1 MEFDFT
7 TILDRVGKDAI
18 AVERIPFAGAEVKEG
33 FSRIPMWIADMN
45 FNTAPAVIEAV
56 QKRLEHGTFGYFHVR
71 QEYYDAII
79 NWQKTRHGVD
89 VAKENI
95 SNENG
100 VLASVVAVLDAFT
113 TPGEKVLAHS
123 PCYVGFTGAIT
134 GAGRTLV
141 YSELKRDE
149 NGIWR
154 MDYEDMDRKLKAN
167 HIHVAVFC
175 SPHNPTGR
183 VWEKWEIEKA
193 MEVYAANDCIV
204 VSDEIWADIVLEGH
218 MHIPTQ
224 SVSEDAKNRTVACY
238 AITKTFNLAGFANS
252 YRVVYNKFLKD
263 GTDKASHGGIHVLS
277 MHALMGA
284 YSDAGARW
292 VDELNQV
299 LTQNVNYVCDY
310 VNEKFP
316 GVSVSRGQGTY
327 MLYLDCS
334 EWLKAHP
341 ECDMDELLRRG
352 YRKGVIWQDGRG
364 FKLDNT
370 IRLNVALPHE
380 LVFDEGDFIA
390 IRFDDCVKTI
400 TLADLRDGDISSLK

>member
-45 FNTAPAVIEAV
+45 FNTAPSVIEAV
-56 QKRLEHGTFGYFHVR
+56 NKRMEHGTFGYFPVR
-71 QEYYDAII
+71 DEYYDAII
-79 NWQKTRHGVD
+79 NWLKTRHGLEVTKD
-89 VAKENI
+89 NI
-95 SNENG
+95 SNEAG
-100 VLASVVAVLDAFT
+100 VLHTVTSVLNAFT

-141 YSELKRDE
+141 YSEMKKDE
-149 NGIWR
+149 NGVWR
-154 MDYEDMDRKLKAN
+154 MDYEDMDKKLKEN

-204 VSDEIWADIVLEGH
+204 IADEIWADLILDGNR
-218 MHIPTQ
+218 HIPTQ
-224 SVSEDAKNRTVACY
+224 SISEDAKNRTVACY
-238 AITKTFNLAGFANS
+238 AVSKTFNLAGFCNS
-252 YRVVYNKFLKD
+252 YRVVFNKFLKD
-263 GTDKASHGGIHVLS
+263 GTDKASQGSLHVLS

-299 LTQNVNYVCDY
+299 LTENADYAYNYITA
-310 VNEKFP
+310 NFK
-316 GVSVSRGQGTY
+316 GVTLSRPQGTY

-334 EWLKAHP
+334 EWLAAHP
-341 ECDMDELLRRG
+341 GVSMDDLMKLG
-352 YRKGVIWQDGRG
+352 YSVGVIWQDGRG
-364 FKLDNT
+364 FKWPNT
-370 IRLNVALPHE
+370 IRMNLALPTE
-380 LVFDEGDFIA
+380 LVREAMDRLDKYVFNA
-390 IRFDDCVKTI
+390 
-400 TLADLRDGDISSLK
+400 

>member
-7 TILDRVGKDAI
+7 TILDRRGKDAM
-18 AVERIPFAGAEVKEG
+18 AVEVIPFAGAEIKEG
-33 FSRIPMWIADMN
+33 FSRLPMWVADMN

-56 QKRLEHGTFGYFHVR
+56 QKRLEHGTFGYFPVR
-71 QEYYDAII
+71 EEYYDAII

-141 YSELKRDE
+141 YSEMKRDE

-154 MDYEDMDRKLKAN
+154 MDYEDMDRKLKEN

-204 VSDEIWADIVLEGH
+204 VSDEIWADIVMEGH
-218 MHIPTQ
+218 KHIPTQ

-238 AITKTFNLAGFANS
+238 AITKTFNLAGCSKS
-252 YRVVYNKFLKD
+252 YRVVYHKFLKD

-292 VDELNQV
+292 VDELNHV

-310 VNEKFP
+310 VNDKFP

-341 ECDMDELLRRG
+341 DVSMDDLLRRG
-352 YRKGVIWQDGRG
+352 YSVGVIWQDGRG
-364 FKLDNT
+364 FKIADT
-370 IRLNVALPHE
+370 IRLNLALPHE
-380 LVFDEGDFIA
+380 LVKQAMDRLDKY
-390 IRFDDCVKTI
+390 V
-400 TLADLRDGDISSLK
+400 

>member
-7 TILDRVGKDAI
+7 TILDRKGKDAM
-18 AVERIPFAGAEVKEG
+18 AVEVIPFADVEIEEG
-33 FSRIPMWIADMN
+33 FSRLPMWVADMN

-95 SNENG
+95 SNEHG
-100 VLASVVAVLDAFT
+100 VLESVVAALNAFT

-154 MDYEDMDRKLKAN
+154 MDYEDMDRKLKEN

-183 VWEKWEIEKA
+183 VWEKWEVEKA

-218 MHIPTQ
+218 KHIPTQ

-284 YSDAGARW
+284 YSDAGMRW

-334 EWLKAHP
+334 EWIKAHP

-364 FKLDNT
+364 FKLNNT

-380 LVFDEGDFIA
+380 LVKQAMDRLDKYVFNA
-390 IRFDDCVKTI
+390 
-400 TLADLRDGDISSLK
+400 

>member
-7 TILDRVGKDAI
+7 TILDRKGQDAS
-18 AVERIPFAGAEVKEG
+18 AVEFIPFENVEIEEG
-33 FSRIPMWIADMN
+33 FSRLPMWVADMN
-45 FNTAPAVIEAV
+45 FVTAPSVIEAV
-56 QKRLEHGTFGYFHVR
+56 QKRLEHGTFGYFPPR
-71 QEYYDAII
+71 EAYYDAII

-95 SNENG
+95 SNEHG
-100 VLASVVAVLDAFT
+100 VLESVVAALNAFT

-134 GAGRTLV
+134 GAGRNLV
-141 YSELKRDE
+141 YSEMKRDE
-149 NGIWR
+149 NGVWR
-154 MDYEDMDRKLKAN
+154 MDYENMDKLLKQ
-167 HIHVAVFC
+167 HKIHVAIFC

-204 VSDEIWADIVLEGH
+204 ISDEIWADIVLEGH
-218 MHIPTQ
+218 KHIPTQ
-224 SVSEDAKNRTVACY
+224 SVSEDAKNRTIACY

-252 YRVVYNKFLKD
+252 YRIVYNKFLKD
-263 GTDKASHGGIHVLS
+263 GTDKASHGNLHVLS

-284 YSDAGARW
+284 YTEAGARW

-299 LTQNVNYVCDY
+299 LTQNANYVCDY
-310 VNEKFP
+310 IAEHFK
-316 GVSVSRGQGTY
+316 GVTVSRGQGTY

-334 EWLKAHP
+334 EWIKAHP

-364 FKLDNT
+364 FKIDNT
-370 IRLNVALPHE
+370 IRLNLALPHE
-380 LVFDEGDFIA
+380 LVKQAMDRMDKYVFNA
-390 IRFDDCVKTI
+390 
-400 TLADLRDGDISSLK
+400 

>member
-7 TILDRVGKDAI
+7 TILDRKGQDAS
-18 AVERIPFAGAEVKEG
+18 AVEFIPFENVEIEEG
-33 FSRIPMWIADMN
+33 FSRLPMWVADMN
-45 FNTAPAVIEAV
+45 FVTAPSVIEAV
-56 QKRLEHGTFGYFHVR
+56 QKRLEHGTFGYFPPR
-71 QEYYDAII
+71 EAYYDAII

-95 SNENG
+95 SNEHG
-100 VLASVVAVLDAFT
+100 VLESVVAALNAFT

-141 YSELKRDE
+141 YSEMKRDE
-149 NGIWR
+149 NGVWR
-154 MDYEDMDRKLKAN
+154 MDYENMDKLLKQ
-167 HIHVAVFC
+167 HRIHVAIFC

-204 VSDEIWADIVLEGH
+204 ISDEIWADIVLDGH
-218 MHIPTQ
+218 KHIPTQ
-224 SVSEDAKNRTVACY
+224 SVSEDAKNRTIACY

-252 YRVVYNKFLKD
+252 YRIVYNKFLKD
-263 GTDKASHGGIHVLS
+263 GTDKASHGNLHVLS

-284 YSDAGARW
+284 YSDDGARW

-299 LTQNVNYVCDY
+299 LTQNANYVCDY
-310 VNEKFP
+310 IAEHFK
-316 GVSVSRGQGTY
+316 GVTVSRGQGTY

-334 EWLKAHP
+334 EWIKAHP

-364 FKLDNT
+364 FKIDNT
-370 IRLNVALPHE
+370 IRLNLALPHE
-380 LVFDEGDFIA
+380 LVKQAMDRMDKYVFNA
-390 IRFDDCVKTI
+390 
-400 TLADLRDGDISSLK
+400 